1 MPPPNKRIV
10 IGIGG
15 ASGALYALRTVRLLI
30 QSGVDVHLVISALGQ
45 RLLHDELNIDA
56 NDLAPFTQPLSSTSS
71 SSDPEPGT
79 PDPGLSSPLTP
90 GTITLHNHR
99 DVGASIASGSF
110 QHDGMAIVPCSSNTL
125 ACIAHGMGDN
135 LIHRA
140 AYVSLKERRRLI
152 LVHRETPLTL
162 IDINNMASLTQ
173 AGAIICP
180 ANPGFYMKP
189 QSLDDIADHMAARI
203 LDLLQVPHHLQNRWQ
218 G

>member
-1 MPPPNKRIV
+1 MTQKRIV

-15 ASGALYALRTVRLLI
+15 ASGALYALRTVRLLVE
-30 QSGVDVHLVISALGQ
+30 SGVEVHMVVSALGQ
-45 RLLHDELNIDA
+45 RLLHDELGLDT
-56 NDLAPFTQPLSSTSS
+56 NDLAPFK
-71 SSDPEPGT
+71 EPIT
-79 PDPGLSSPLTP
+79 PAGKATGS
-90 GTITLHNHR
+90 IVLHNHR
-99 DVGASIASGSF
+99 DVGATIASGSF
-110 QHDGMAIVPCSSNTL
+110 RHDGMAVVPCSSNTM

-135 LIHRA
+135 LVHRA
-140 AYVSLKERRRLI
+140 GYVTLKERRKLV

-189 QSLDDIADHMAARI
+189 KTIEDLADHMAARVA
-203 LDLLQVPHHLQNRWQ
+203 DLLDVEHALDVRWK

>member
-1 MPPPNKRIV
+1 MAPKRIV

-15 ASGALYALRTVRLLI
+15 ASGALYALRTVRLLVE
-30 QSGVDVHLVISALGQ
+30 SGVDVHLVVSALGQ
-45 RLLHDELNIDA
+45 RLLHDELGLDA
-56 NDLAPFTQPLSSTSS
+56 NDLTPFK
-71 SSDPEPGT
+71 EPI
-79 PDPGLSSPLTP
+79 TP
-90 GTITLHNHR
+90 GGQATGSITLHNHR

-110 QHDGMAIVPCSSNTL
+110 RHDGMAVVPCSSNTL

-140 AYVSLKERRRLI
+140 AYVTLKERRKLV

-180 ANPGFYMKP
+180 ANPGFYMMPKTIED
-189 QSLDDIADHMAARI
+189 LADHMSARI
-203 LDLLQVPHHLQNRWQ
+203 LDLLEVPHKLDKRWQ